1 MKNKIIYNFKQF
13 ELNESSYSKVM
24 RILHGQIPSIYSIGI
39 ITWENP
45 HGEIESDEYNKKANI
60 ELENRLYDSELKYI
74 KLGGMYN
81 IKEKS
86 LLVLNI
92 NKTQL
97 CNLGLEG
104 NQETV
109 IYGERVDSSNIEN
122 FDISNK
128 VNDLIKENYIGM
140 NFKLINTQN
149 KNFKVESER
158 NVVISRNDYSNF
170 YSEIKGRKFM
180 IPFFDS
186 NISTNKQV
194 YFIKKYLNKIDLLDL
209 NDLNIDLRAD
219 ELKKEFKTSYID
231 GLSRTDIDNIYNELY
246 KIVNTNKKRYLDYS
260 DAFMNPKGEIQNTVQ
275 VQTQIQEK
283 MSVDDRIELE
293 RLQKK
298 AIRQVGYS
306 SYVTKGKIKNILKK
320 YNN

>member
-1 MKNKIIYNFKQF
+1 MLYNFEQF
-13 ELNESSYSKVM
+13 KLNESSYSKVM
-24 RILHGQIPSIYSIGI
+24 RILHGQVPSIYSIGI

-45 HGEIESDEYNKKANI
+45 LGEIESTEYNKKANI
-60 ELENRLYDSELKYI
+60 ELENKLYDSELNYI
-74 KLGGMYN
+74 KLGGMYGV
-81 IKEKS
+81 KEKTY
-86 LLVLNI
+86 LILNV
-92 NKTQL
+92 NKTIL

-109 IYGERVDSSNIEN
+109 IYGERVNKNNIDNFEFSS
-122 FDISNK
+122 K
-128 VNDLIKENYIGM
+128 VSDMIKEDYIGM
-140 NFKLINTQN
+140 NFKLINTEN
-149 KNFKVESER
+149 PNFNVISER
-158 NVVISRNDYSNF
+158 NVVISRNDYSDF
-170 YSEIKGRKFM
+170 YSEIKGRRFL
-180 IPFFDS
+180 IPFFDA
-186 NISTNKQV
+186 NIPTNKQV
-194 YFIKKYLNKIDLLDL
+194 DFIKKHLNKIDLLDL
-209 NDLNIDLRAD
+209 NDLNIDLTPD
-219 ELKKEFKTSYID
+219 ELKKEFNTSYID
-231 GLSRTDIDNIYNELY
+231 GLNKSQIDNIYNELY

-298 AIRQVGYS
+298 AIHQVGYS